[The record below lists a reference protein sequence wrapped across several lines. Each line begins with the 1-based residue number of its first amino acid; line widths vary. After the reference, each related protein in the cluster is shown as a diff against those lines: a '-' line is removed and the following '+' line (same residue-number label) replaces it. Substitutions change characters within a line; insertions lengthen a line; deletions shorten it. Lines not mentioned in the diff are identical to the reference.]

1 VTERAARVRLLLS
14 NASFIG
20 GLQQI
25 AKEGQEVG
33 KKLASAL
40 KEPTVAALSKT
51 RESLKESVGQ
61 AKSLAEAAIGI
72 AGGFSVAAGA
82 HGAASLED
90 TYRRISFAV
99 EQATGQATKW
109 QDVQKMIEPAADAAK
124 RSSAEMAEVFDTLRE
139 KSGNVEY
146 SAKAL
151 AVVGEAMNGTK
162 RSGAELANIVG
173 VLHKKWGISD
183 MGQVREALLQIFEA
197 TKGGK
202 IRFEELAEDLDE
214 LGSIAQSAA
223 LTGVDGFRKSL
234 GLAAAVAPSVNQS
247 ISEVLT
253 GMDQL
258 TEKVRQMPVV
268 KGLAEAGGFQGK
280 KFFDDFVDQPDAFKR
295 VQMLLTEAAKKGKLS
310 QFLRTATEEEFT
322 GREERSAFMALS
334 APFIEA
340 FETAKD
346 AGASTKTATEEATR
360 AFEANIARM
369 GQTTQSWVAI
379 QDRAADNQNSISTKL
394 AQAQEEFQRAFTDP
408 KTMAAMSELA
418 KKLPQFAEGLAKV
431 ISMTVDH
438 PLLAGATLVGGR
450 AALAGATSFVGAG
463 SSAALKGLAEKLTEE
478 VGRTKK
484 TVKRGVFDDF
494 NRRIGQETV
503 EVDVK
508 GGKFANVARIAGQAF
523 GVAAAAVMAYE
534 MGKALIDAT
543 MGDSQKKRNDAEN
556 SNAVGM
562 AVAETGDRA
571 GKIRALEEA
580 RRQQKELE
588 KGPGMVESFF
598 GGIANVVTGGDVKT
612 AGEMN
617 ANARAVNKRVIADL
631 EESLARSSEGGTRAG
646 QSMDRLAATA
656 DKVTRV
662 LDRFGA
668 TASSNGLPPPA
679 KGAAGWE

>member
-1 VTERAARVRLLLS
+1 MSQKDARVRLLLS
-14 NASFIG
+14 NSSFIG

-25 AKEGQEVG
+25 SKEGQEVG
-33 KKLASAL
+33 KKLAAAL
-40 KEPTVAALSKT
+40 KGPAVAALKDT
-51 RESLKESVGQ
+51 RESLKESVGS
-61 AKSLAEAAIGI
+61 AKSLAEAALGI

-183 MGQVREALLQIFEA
+183 MGQVRESLLQIFEA

-214 LGSIAQSAA
+214 LGSIAQYSA

-234 GLAAAVAPSVNQS
+234 GLAAEIAPRLNQS
-247 ISEVLT
+247 ITEALAGLEQLSEKMKQ
-253 GMDQL
+253 GS
-258 TEKVRQMPVV
+258 VV
-268 KGLAEAGGFQGK
+268 KGLAEAGKFAGKEFFRGFENQKDATQRVRMLLEAAGK
-280 KFFDDFVDQPDAFKR
+280 KGTLKDLAR
-295 VQMLLTEAAKKGKLS
+295 EAV
-310 QFLRTATEEEFT
+310 TVEFT
-322 GREERSAFMALS
+322 GREEIAAFSALADPFMKAY
-334 APFIEA
+334 
-340 FETAKD
+340 
-346 AGASTKTATEEATR
+346 EEAKASGKNAKQATDEAVNAFDDSMSKMGR
-360 AFEANIARM
+360 A
-369 GQTTQSWVAI
+369 TLSWTSV
-379 QDRAADNQNSISTKL
+379 QDHAADNQNSISAKL

-431 ISMTVDH
+431 ITMTVDH
-438 PLLAGATLVGGR
+438 PLLAGAALVGGK
-450 AALAGATSFVGAG
+450 AALTGATSLVGAG
-463 SSAALKGLAEKLTEE
+463 GSAAMKGLVEKLTDE

-484 TVKRGVFDDF
+484 TVTRGVFDDY

-571 GKIRALEEA
+571 GKIRALDEA

-662 LDRFGA
+662 LDRFGS